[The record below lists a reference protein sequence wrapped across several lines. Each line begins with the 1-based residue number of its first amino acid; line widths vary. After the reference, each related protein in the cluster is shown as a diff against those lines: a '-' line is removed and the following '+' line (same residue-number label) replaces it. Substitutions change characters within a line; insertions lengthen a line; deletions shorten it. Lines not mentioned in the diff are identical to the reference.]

1 MAILLTCQSAT
12 AQTADPFVHPGV
24 LLSKAQLDWMAEEVN
39 SGVEPWATEFAN
51 AQTVVKN
58 SSHIAWGSLSYKV
71 QGPWPGGWNQCGSY
85 STPDD
90 GCTYADADSTAA
102 YIQALLWYITGNQAY
117 ANNAITYMDAYA
129 QNMKGYKF
137 GSTGAGACPDSSGA
151 ACENGPLQ
159 AAWDSTKWPR
169 AAEIIYYGRP
179 ASTNGVGSGWTAAEF
194 QAFQAMLTNAYLP
207 LIENGSPDNGNW
219 ELAMIEGMMGIA
231 VVTENQALLQK
242 AQAMWIQRIPATFYN
257 FDDDGSNPSANG
269 DPWPVPFPRSNG
281 TGTTW
286 NGQEI
291 FTAATSGV
299 AQETC
304 RDLNHGGYSTSAA
317 IAAAETDYIQSNLTA
332 NLYTSTATYTPPAP
346 WTGPSFEVDAEN
358 RLVEMLNVNA
368 GLQLA
373 QSTTAPADF
382 CTGAKDAITLGDGTT
397 YVIGYNEYH
406 NRLHDPNMADAS
418 GTTGVQGTS
427 NTYNWINNYG
437 IKIAAD
443 TDAGAHLTVF
453 EALTH
458 YSNAPAT
465 QTVVTVTANN
475 QTMTQGSSVPTLTYI
490 LSPSVTLAADPTC
503 ATTATSGSPVGTYP
517 IACSGAVLSGDTF
530 TYVAGTLTVT
540 AAPVNVTVTANN
552 QTMVAGSAVPALTY
566 TLSPVVTPT
575 TNPTC
580 TTTATSGSPAGSYPI
595 TCSGAVL
602 SGDTFSYV
610 AGTLTVTPAPVNVTV
625 TANNQTMVA
634 GSAVPALTY
643 TLSPVVTPTTN
654 PACTTTATS
663 SSPAGTYPITCSGA
677 VLSGDTFTYVAGT
690 MTVTP
695 ATVNVTVTANNQ
707 TMVAGSAV
715 PALTYTLSP
724 VVTPTTNP
732 ACTTTATSSSPAG
745 TYPITCSGAVLSGD
759 IFSYVAGV
767 MTVSPNST
775 SPTFTLSASPSSVSL
790 AQDAST
796 TDTITVTSQGGFN
809 SAVALTI
816 TGMPASF
823 ETPKFSP
830 SSVTPAA
837 NGSITSSLSLE
848 AKGGTTPGTY
858 TLTVTGKSG
867 STTVNTTITL
877 TITAK

>member
-1 MAILLTCQSAT
+1 MKTLKLKEMLCAFWVVMAILLTCQSAT
-12 AQTADPFVHPGV
+12 AQTPDPFVHPGV
-24 LLSKAQLDWMAEEVN
+24 LLNKAQLDWMAEEVN
-39 SGVEPWATEFAN
+39 AGVEPWAREFTN

-71 QGPWPGGWNQCGSY
+71 QGPSSGGWNQCGSF

-90 GCTYADADSTAA
+90 GCTFADADSAAA

-117 ANNAITYMDAYA
+117 ANNAITYMDTYA

-137 GSTGAGACPDSSGA
+137 GSTGPGACPDSSGK

-179 ASTNGVGSGWTAAEF
+179 ASTNGAGSGWTAAEF

-231 VVTENQALLQK
+231 VVTEDQALLQK
-242 AQAMWIQRIPATFYN
+242 AQAMWIQRIPATFY
-257 FDDDGSNPSANG
+257 DYSADGTTPSASG

-291 FTAATSGV
+291 FTATTSGV

-304 RDLNHGGYSTSAA
+304 RDLNHAGYSISAA

-346 WTGPSFEVDAEN
+346 WTGPSFQVDAEN
-358 RLVEMLNVNA
+358 RLVEMMNVNA
-368 GLQLA
+368 GIQLA
-373 QSTTAPADF
+373 QSTTAPAEF

-427 NTYNWINNYG
+427 NTYSWINNYG
-437 IKIAAD
+437 INIAAD

-458 YSNAPAT
+458 FSNAPDT
-465 QTVVTVTANN
+465 Q
-475 QTMTQGSSVPTLTYI
+475 SV
-490 LSPSVTLAADPTC
+490 
-503 ATTATSGSPVGTYP
+503 
-517 IACSGAVLSGDTF
+517 
-530 TYVAGTLTVT
+530 
-540 AAPVNVTVTANN
+540 VTVTANN
-552 QTMVAGSAVPALTY
+552 QTMVAGGAVPALIY
-566 TLSPVVTPT
+566 TLSPAVTPT

-580 TTTATSGSPAGSYPI
+580 TTAATSSSPAGSYPI

-602 SGDTFSYV
+602 SGYTFTYQP
-610 AGTLTVTPAPVNVTV
+610 GTLTVNSLTNVTV

-634 GSAVPALTY
+634 GGAVPALIY
-643 TLSPVVTPTTN
+643 TLSPAVTPTTN
-654 PACTTTATS
+654 PTCTTAATS
-663 SSPAGTYPITCSGA
+663 SSPAGSYPITCSGA
-677 VLSGDTFTYVAGT
+677 ALSGYTFSYTPGT
-690 MTVTP
+690 LTVTG
-695 ATVNVTVTANNQ
+695 AT
-707 TMVAGSAV
+707 
-715 PALTYTLSP
+715 
-724 VVTPTTNP
+724 
-732 ACTTTATSSSPAG
+732 
-745 TYPITCSGAVLSGD
+745 
-759 IFSYVAGV
+759 
-767 MTVSPNST
+767 
-775 SPTFTLSASPSSVSL
+775 PTFTLSVSPSSLSL

-809 SAVALTI
+809 SSVALTI
-816 TGMPASF
+816 AGMPTPFA
-823 ETPKFSP
+823 TPKFTP

-848 AKGGTTPGTY
+848 PKGSTAPGTY

-867 STTVNTTITL
+867 PTVVSVPITL
-877 TITAK
+877 TVTAK